1 MDIPRDNHRFMEW
14 AKTLG
19 TDDLI
24 ELEIELSR
32 RVTSLELQLDD
43 RAYSGHTDE
52 WRHKAN
58 VALKFDRWRLES
70 TQRLYKMRQSFDSRF
85 VQTAR
90 GLLDPD
96 TFGVIAAQAAS
107 TSASSSNGQH

>member
-1 MDIPRDNHRFMEW
+1 MDIPRDNHDFLVW
-14 AKTLG
+14 AKTLSSS
-19 TDDLI
+19 DLV

-43 RAYSGHTDE
+43 KTYEGHTDE

-70 TQRLYKMRQSFDSRF
+70 TQRLYKMRQAFDSRF
-85 VQTAR
+85 VGCAKE
-90 GLLDPD
+90 LLDPD

-107 TSASSSNGQH
+107 SPNGSR

>member
-1 MDIPRDNHRFMEW
+1 MDIPRDNHDFISW
-14 AKTLG
+14 AKALSSSE
-19 TDDLI
+19 LV

-43 RAYSGHTDE
+43 KTYAAHTDE

-70 TQRLYKMRQSFDSRF
+70 TQRLHKMRQTFDSRF
-85 VQTAR
+85 VGCAKD
-90 GLLDPD
+90 LLDPD
-96 TFGVIAAQAAS
+96 TFGVIAAQAADS
-107 TSASSSNGQH
+107 TSPSNGSR

>member
-1 MDIPRDNHRFMEW
+1 MDIPRDNHDFIAW
-14 AKTLG
+14 AKALSSSE
-19 TDDLI
+19 LV

-43 RAYSGHTDE
+43 KTYEGHTDE

-70 TQRLYKMRQSFDSRF
+70 TQRLYKMRQTFDTRF
-85 VQTAR
+85 VLAAQD
-90 GLLDPD
+90 LLDPD
-96 TFGVIAAQAAS
+96 TFGVIAARAS
-107 TSASSSNGQH
+107 TNGSR